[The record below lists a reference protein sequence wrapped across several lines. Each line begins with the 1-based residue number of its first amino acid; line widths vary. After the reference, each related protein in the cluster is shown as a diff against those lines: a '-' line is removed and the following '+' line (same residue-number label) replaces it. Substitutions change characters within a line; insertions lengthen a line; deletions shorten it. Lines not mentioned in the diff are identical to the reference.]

1 MAFNLIENINTA
13 FEKAN
18 LEAKIKSFLG
28 ENEANIKVG
37 LAFAIPTVVG
47 FVAQKSSNTEGA
59 GGLLNILR
67 TGNHSGNIFN
77 TLSSLF
83 DGRTNMNN
91 FTTSGKQANK
101 IYVGENVPQLSEM
114 LTKAA
119 GFKKSESA
127 GIFFNLVT
135 PVILSAINKQ
145 VSIQNLQV
153 TNLRDFMKEQN
164 TLSGEYLPKGVHEML
179 GVAQA
184 ETKKMPTPIEKTVF
198 ENKVETKIET
208 KAEPKPNY
216 DPKVRPKT
224 VANVSTD
231 EENPISMRTTLLWGG
246 GILAT
251 LGVVYGLWS
260 MMKKTPNGANPTAKV
275 EQTPVAQP
283 TATPADTPKTIA
295 PITPIAPAAVNSP
308 KGSLEEK
315 MTNYINNQADSTL
328 KSKWLDFDKVSFEG
342 ETANLKPESMT
353 QIQNIITILK
363 ENPRVTVKIGGF
375 VDNATALANPKLSSQ
390 RAITVFRELI
400 KAGIVRSRLR
410 ADGYG
415 ATVPIASNDTEEG
428 RAKNRRVALIFI
440 TK

>member
-18 LEAKIKSFLG
+18 LETKMKSFLG
-28 ENEANIKVG
+28 ENDANVKAG
-37 LAFAIPTVVG
+37 LAFAIPTVVS

-67 TGNHSGNIFN
+67 TGNHSGNVFN

-101 IYVGENVPQLSEM
+101 IYVGENVTRLSEM
-114 LTKAA
+114 LNKTA

-179 GVAQA
+179 GIAET
-184 ETKKMPTPIEKTVF
+184 ETKKMPPPIEKTVF
-198 ENKVETKIET
+198 ENKVESKVET
-208 KAEPKPNY
+208 KAKSTPKPNY
-216 DPKVRPKT
+216 DPKVRPKA
-224 VANVSTD
+224 VANVPTD
-231 EENPISMRTTLLWGG
+231 EENPISMRTTMLWVG
-246 GILAT
+246 GILAV
-251 LGVVYGLWS
+251 LGIVYSLWS
-260 MMKKTPNGANPTAKV
+260 MMKKSPATSNPSAKV
-275 EQTPVAQP
+275 EQTPISQP
-283 TATPADTPKTIA
+283 TPKPVDTPKTIA
-295 PITPIAPAAVNSP
+295 PIAPAAVGSP
-308 KGSLEEK
+308 RGSLEEK

-342 ETANLKPESMT
+342 ETATLKPESMT

-390 RAITVFRELI
+390 RAISVFRELT
-400 KAGIVRSRLR
+400 KAGIVRTRLR

-428 RAKNRRVALIFI
+428 KAKNRRVALVFI